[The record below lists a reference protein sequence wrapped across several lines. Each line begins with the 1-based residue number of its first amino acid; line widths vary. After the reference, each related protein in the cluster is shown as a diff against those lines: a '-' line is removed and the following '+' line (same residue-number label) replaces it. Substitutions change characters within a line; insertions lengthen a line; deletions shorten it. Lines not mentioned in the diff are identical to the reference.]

1 GRRHADLE
9 NTLGMFVNTLALHS
23 YPAGKKRFADFLEE
37 VKESANAAFENQDY
51 PFERLVE
58 KVALNRDAGRNPLFD
73 VVFALLDIDLPA
85 VEIPGLKLTPTAYDP
100 GTAKFDL
107 TFNCES
113 GVPMGSPGEKAAAG
127 EVLRFFVEYRTDLFL
142 PESIERFIAY
152 FKQVVKE
159 VLRDRYKKIGE
170 IEIIPGSEKQRI
182 LYEFNDT
189 GEVYPADKTIPRLF
203 VEQVERTPDNTAV
216 VFEGEELSYEEL
228 DERAS
233 LLAYT
238 LVNQGVRRWDLVG
251 IMVDRSIEMI
261 VGILGILKSGAGY
274 VPLNPRAPLSRSR
287 YILDEC
293 GVKLL
298 LTAGEIRERIS
309 HGEEN
314 DYFEPRNGVIE
325 DKDFIA
331 GLSEE
336 PAEAGPRIPRP
347 VKDVAV
353 EERRR
358 PLSPV
363 FKEEIERTLRQWVCP
378 PHIEEGW
385 LAETTAYVIFTSGST
400 GKPKGVPIS
409 HSNFCPLLH
418 WGYKELG
425 LGPKDRAIQNLS
437 YYFDWSV
444 WEIFIALTGGAALY
458 MAPSEVL
465 MLPGDC
471 IEFMNKNQ
479 ITVLHVTPTQYR
491 YIVGVGKKLQ
501 SLKYL
506 FIGAEKLT
514 YDLVERSFVSVNEDC
529 RVFNMYGPTEATIIS
544 AVLELYREDY
554 KKFRRLS
561 SIPIGGPVA
570 NIDLFVLDKNLRLC
584 PVNVSGE
591 LYIAGDNLSTGYLN
605 DQEKSRLS
613 FIEKSC
619 ESLGIKGAAHPPSKE
634 HAAPLSSHTGRP
646 SRITLYRTGD
656 LCRRLADGNI
666 EFLGRVDYQVKIRG
680 FRIEPGEIENCLLEH
695 ESVKDAV
702 VVDLD
707 TAEGEKYLCAY
718 VVAEFTAH
726 SADQGVGGTEVDL
739 TGVEEVKQQLTPVL
753 REYLSRTLPDYMIP
767 SQVVFLDN
775 IPLNPNGKVD
785 RRALPEPEFE
795 ATAVQYAP
803 PRGESE
809 EKLVEIWS
817 QVLGMESSS
826 IGIDA
831 NFFEIGG
838 HSLKATMLVAKIHK
852 AFNVNIKLADIFRKP
867 SIRGLTSYIS
877 SAVEDKFISLE
888 PAGRKE
894 YYSLSSAQKR
904 LYLLQQ
910 FDMNNMTYNMPR
922 VMLLEGEP
930 DKKRLEKVLRRLVER
945 HESFRTSFEMRRGEP
960 VQKIHNPGEIEFKIE
975 FEENPKLQIPN
986 YKQITSHKSQITK
999 ETQPAADSMQ
1009 KEAEGDGQSFPH
1021 HSSLI
1026 IHNSVLKFIRPFDLS
1041 KAPLLRVGLVKLQT
1055 GGKTSSPAGGAAPH
1069 ILLVDM
1075 HHIISDGTSVK
1086 VFIGDFMDLYAGK
1099 ELTPLPLQYKDFS
1112 EWQNSEDGKEAVSR
1126 QQQYWL
1132 GQFSGDVPVLK
1143 LPYDFPRPAKR
1154 SFAGASLEFEI
1165 NQNKTETL
1173 RKLADEEGVT
1183 LFLVLL
1189 TVYNILLSKLS
1200 WSEDIVVGSP
1210 VVGRRFVEVQQI
1222 IGMFVNTV
1230 ALRNY
1235 PRGSKTFKEFLQEVK
1250 KRTLEAFENQDYPFE
1265 DLVDEAAPTRK
1276 TSHNPMFDTMF
1287 TLQNIGV
1294 PEVELP
1300 GLKLK
1305 TLEYKHRFSRF
1316 DMTWISIEKED
1327 SLIFTVEYSTA
1338 LFKEEK
1344 VKNFAGF
1351 FEEIIDIVTAGR
1363 DICLKDI
1370 DIAAGLADSQE
1381 SISVEASGDFDFV

>member
-9 NTLGMFVNTLALHS
+9 HTLGMFVNTLALRS
-23 YPAGKKRFADFLEE
+23 YPAGKKRFADFLKE
-37 VKESANAAFENQDY
+37 VKERTNAAFENQDY

-113 GVPMGSPGEKAAAG
+113 GVLMGSPGEKAAAG
-127 EVLRFFVEYRTDLFL
+127 ETLRFFVEYRTDLFMA
-142 PESIERFIAY
+142 EIIERFIAY
-152 FKQVVKE
+152 FKQVVNE

-170 IEIIPGSEKQRI
+170 IEIIPGSEKQQI

-203 VEQVERTPDNTAV
+203 AAQVERTPHNTAV

-238 LVNQGVRRWDLVG
+238 LVSQGVRRWDLVG

-309 HGEEN
+309 HREEN

-336 PAEAGPRIPRP
+336 PAEAGPRSARP
-347 VKDVAV
+347 VKDAAV
-353 EERRR
+353 EQRQRHI
-358 PLSPV
+358 SPA
-363 FKEEIERTLRQWVCP
+363 FKEEIERTLRQRVCP

-409 HSNFCPLLH
+409 HANFCPLLH

-425 LGPKDRAIQNLS
+425 IGPKDRAIQNLS

-458 MAPSEVL
+458 MVPAEVL
-465 MLPGDC
+465 MLPADC

-514 YDLVERSFVSVNEDC
+514 YDLVERSFISVNEDC

-554 KKFRRLS
+554 KRFKRLS
-561 SIPIGGPVA
+561 GIPIGGPVA
-570 NIDLFVLDKNLRLC
+570 NIDLLVLDKNLRLC
-584 PVNVSGE
+584 PVNVGGE

-613 FIEKSC
+613 FIENGY
-619 ESLGIKGAAHPPSKE
+619 ESLGIRGK
-634 HAAPLSSHTGRP
+634 R
-646 SRITLYRTGD
+646 LYKTGD
-656 LCRRLADGNI
+656 LCRWLADGNI
-666 EFLGRVDYQVKIRG
+666 EFLGRIDYQVKIRG
-680 FRIEPGEIENCLLEH
+680 FRIEPGEIENRLLEH

-718 VVAEFTAH
+718 VVAERPAAG
-726 SADQGVGGTEVDL
+726 ADQGGGGTEVDFSV
-739 TGVEEVKQQLTPVL
+739 VEEVKQQLTPIL

-767 SQVVFLDN
+767 SRVVFLDN
-775 IPLNPNGKVD
+775 IPLNANGKVD

-795 ATAVQYAP
+795 ASAVQYAP

-852 AFNVNIKLADIFRKP
+852 AFNVSIKLADIFRKP
-867 SIRGLTSYIS
+867 SIRKLSNYIGREEKS
-877 SAVEDKFISLE
+877 TYAAIE
-888 PAGRKE
+888 PASIKE
-894 YYSLSSAQKR
+894 YYPLSPAQKR
-904 LYLLQQ
+904 LYILQQ
-910 FDMNNMTYNMPR
+910 MESDSRVYNMPG
-922 VMLLEGEP
+922 VFLLEGKS
-930 DKKRLEKVLRRLVER
+930 DAGKFEKVFLNLIIR
-945 HESFRTSFEMRRGEP
+945 HESLRTSFVVVDEQPM
-960 VQKIHNPGEIEFKIE
+960 QKIHNSQDIEFKIE
-975 FEENPKLQIPN
+975 GAGPPANKPLRGSQQI
-986 YKQITSHKSQITK
+986 
-999 ETQPAADSMQ
+999 
-1009 KEAEGDGQSFPH
+1009 EAGDKGRISPH
-1021 HSSLI
+1021 HSSFITHNLAL
-1026 IHNSVLKFIRPFDLS
+1026 HNSVLEFIRPFDLS
-1041 KAPLLRVGLVKLQT
+1041 KAPLLRAGLIALDEAK
-1055 GGKTSSPAGGAAPH
+1055 S

-1075 HHIISDGTSVK
+1075 HHI
-1086 VFIGDFMDLYAGK
+1086 
-1099 ELTPLPLQYKDFS
+1099 
-1112 EWQNSEDGKEAVSR
+1112 
-1126 QQQYWL
+1126 
-1132 GQFSGDVPVLK
+1132 
-1143 LPYDFPRPAKR
+1143 
-1154 SFAGASLEFEI
+1154 
-1165 NQNKTETL
+1165 
-1173 RKLADEEGVT
+1173 
-1183 LFLVLL
+1183 
-1189 TVYNILLSKLS
+1189 
-1200 WSEDIVVGSP
+1200 
-1210 VVGRRFVEVQQI
+1210 
-1222 IGMFVNTV
+1222 
-1230 ALRNY
+1230 
-1235 PRGSKTFKEFLQEVK
+1235 
-1250 KRTLEAFENQDYPFE
+1250 
-1265 DLVDEAAPTRK
+1265 
-1276 TSHNPMFDTMF
+1276 
-1287 TLQNIGV
+1287 
-1294 PEVELP
+1294 
-1300 GLKLK
+1300 
-1305 TLEYKHRFSRF
+1305 
-1316 DMTWISIEKED
+1316 
-1327 SLIFTVEYSTA
+1327 
-1338 LFKEEK
+1338 
-1344 VKNFAGF
+1344 
-1351 FEEIIDIVTAGR
+1351 
-1363 DICLKDI
+1363 
-1370 DIAAGLADSQE
+1370 
-1381 SISVEASGDFDFV
+1381 